1 MQPTDILEQKPKEAL
16 ALLLA
21 ALHSKTSSAAK
32 DALMPLVVEAIS
44 HLRIALHESTTRVQ
58 AARVILE
65 MAKLIR

>member
-1 MQPTDILEQKPKEAL
+1 MLEQKSKDAL

-21 ALHSKTSSAAK
+21 ALHAKASSAAK

-44 HLRIALHESTTRVQ
+44 HLRIALQESSTRVQ